1 MATDMGSRVGVKL
14 KKLKELKELEKL
26 EKLEELEKLE
36 NNPRK
41 SAVKK

>member
-14 KKLKELKELEKL
+14 KELKELEELK
-26 EKLEELEKLE
+26 KLEELEKLE